1 MEKYIKYQGGLPE
14 ETKPEPA
21 PKKVIPASQQLQ
33 NAVKAVSDSG
43 YNDRDDLEDS
53 DETDS
58 NDDDDL
64 TPMREED
71 MSLIIK
77 QELKA

>member
-1 MEKYIKYQGGLPE
+1 
-14 ETKPEPA
+14 
-21 PKKVIPASQQLQ
+21 
-33 NAVKAVSDSG
+33 VKAVSDNG

-71 MSLIIK
+71 MSLMIK
-77 QELKA
+77 